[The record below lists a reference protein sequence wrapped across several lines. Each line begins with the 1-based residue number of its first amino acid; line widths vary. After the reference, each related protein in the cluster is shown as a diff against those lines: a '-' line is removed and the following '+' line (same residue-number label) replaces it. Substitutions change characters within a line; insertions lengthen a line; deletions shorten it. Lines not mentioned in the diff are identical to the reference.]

1 MTREPEGVI
10 GKYYILLNSSCQNTT
25 VETDGGYIGTFATC
39 KEMMGSLV
47 LISVFSL
54 EISMFSLEGTVS
66 GITSSPL
73 CTDSD
78 LSCHYNDIINVFI

>member
-1 MTREPEGVI
+1 
-10 GKYYILLNSSCQNTT
+10 
-25 VETDGGYIGTFATC
+25 
-39 KEMMGSLV
+39 MMGSLV
-47 LISVFSL
+47 LISVFSV

-78 LSCHYNDIINVFI
+78 LSCHYNDIINVFIWYLSTRHVIWETNRIYDTTNAFKY